1 LPGFEDLPRN
11 FIMAI
16 CTNKANRIDSQSRLQ
31 IRFEETNLS
40 ASIQVPSE
48 SGLARTTIMTTIEE
62 TITTT
67 DGIRLYVKRR
77 VIENARGEVVIAHG
91 FGEHSGRYGPLAD
104 YLNREL
110 YSVTAYDHR
119 GHGLSDGL
127 PGHVENFKEYE
138 DDLDKLIASVRER
151 ADARPIFLIGHSM
164 GGLVA
169 LRYLAKQGSGL
180 AGAIISAPLI
190 AMAVPVSAHKLM
202 IARVSARMAPR
213 MRLDNEINP
222 ASLSRDPAVGKAYAT
237 DPLVNRK
244 VSARWFAEA
253 TRAMDE
259 VKTWAAQIACPL
271 LVLHGTDDKLA
282 SCDATK
288 ELFARL
294 GSTDKELGI
303 YSGYYHE
310 LFNEPEKHEL
320 FERVTRWI
328 NKRVR

>member
-1 LPGFEDLPRN
+1 
-11 FIMAI
+11 M
-16 CTNKANRIDSQSRLQ
+16 TS
-31 IRFEETNLS
+31 
-40 ASIQVPSE
+40 
-48 SGLARTTIMTTIEE
+48 MTTIEE
-62 TITTT
+62 TITTG
-67 DGIRLYVKRR
+67 DGLRLYVKRR
-77 VIENARGEVVIAHG
+77 VVENARGEVVIAHG
-91 FGEHSGRYGPLAD
+91 FGEHSGRYGPLAER
-104 YLNREL
+104 LNRES

-127 PGHVENFKEYE
+127 PGHVENFSEYE

-169 LRYLAKQGSGL
+169 LRYLAKKGSEL
-180 AGAIISAPLI
+180 AGGIISAPLI
-190 AMAVPVSAHKLM
+190 AVAVPVPAHKLM

-222 ASLSRDPAVGKAYAT
+222 ANLSRDPEVGKAYQA

-259 VKTWAAQIACPL
+259 VKTWAAQITCPL
-271 LVLHGTDDKLA
+271 LVMHGTEDKLA
-282 SCDATK
+282 SCAATK
-288 ELFARL
+288 ALFARL
-294 GSTDKELGI
+294 GSTDKELEI

-310 LFNEPEKHEL
+310 LFNEPEKQEL
-320 FERVTRWI
+320 FDRVTEWI
-328 NKRVR
+328 NKRGR